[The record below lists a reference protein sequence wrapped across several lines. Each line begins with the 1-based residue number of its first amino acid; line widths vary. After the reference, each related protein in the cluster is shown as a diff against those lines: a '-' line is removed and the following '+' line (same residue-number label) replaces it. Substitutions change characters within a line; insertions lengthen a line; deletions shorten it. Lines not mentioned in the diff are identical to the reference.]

1 MLITQSPPRTACDV
15 GLMTCFLMFYVKL
28 GVSRKTSMP
37 MYGANAGF
45 GGGEAFSYSRLFG
58 VG

>member
-1 MLITQSPPRTACDV
+1 MLITQNPPVLDAMW

-37 MYGANAGF
+37 MYGANGGF
-45 GGGEAFSYSRLFG
+45 LGGGFSYSRLFG